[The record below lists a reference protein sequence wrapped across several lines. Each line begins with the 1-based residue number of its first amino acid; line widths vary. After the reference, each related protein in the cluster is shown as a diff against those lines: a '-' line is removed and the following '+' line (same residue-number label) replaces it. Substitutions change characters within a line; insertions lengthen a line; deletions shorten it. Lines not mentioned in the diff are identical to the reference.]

1 MSEQTIRDG
10 CKAAILD
17 VYSEAQQRNMVLTP
31 YMYTPNQIK
40 HAQGVIQLCVE
51 RCAALIEQGAT
62 EWSLSPE
69 LATYIAEK
77 P

>member
-10 CKAAILD
+10 CKSAILAT
-17 VYSEAQQRNMVLTP
+17 YSEAQQRNMVLMPHMFTKE
-31 YMYTPNQIK
+31 QIQ
-40 HAQGVIQLCVE
+40 HAQGVIQLCVD
-51 RCAALIEQGAT
+51 RCATLIEQGAT

-69 LATYIAEK
+69 LVEYIAQK

>member
-1 MSEQTIRDG
+1 MNEKKIREG
-10 CKAAILD
+10 CKLAILD
-17 VYSEAQQRNMVLTP
+17 VYSEAQQRNMVLTAH
-31 YMYTPNQIK
+31 MFTSEQIK

-51 RCAALIEQGAT
+51 RCGALIEAGAT

-69 LATYIAEK
+69 LVAYIAEK